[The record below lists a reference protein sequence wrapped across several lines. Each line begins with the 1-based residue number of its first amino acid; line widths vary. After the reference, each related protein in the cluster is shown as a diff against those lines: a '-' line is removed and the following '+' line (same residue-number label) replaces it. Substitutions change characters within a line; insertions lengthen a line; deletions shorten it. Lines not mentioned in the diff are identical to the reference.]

1 MLFLI
6 IRTIS
11 GIIGLPILAVFLVL
25 GGIYLK
31 FGILFL
37 SLVGLFEFYKAVSK
51 KLLPVHI
58 FGFSLAFLY
67 VMPLGF
73 YIIPELYAISV
84 MIFVLCAF
92 SFLVFM
98 YGKVNINDV
107 CAVFGGFLYIVPMLS
122 CVYLVRAAEHGEYL
136 VWLIFICAF
145 CSDTGAYFTGSA
157 IGKHKMTPV
166 LSPKKTY
173 EGALGGIF
181 FTALVAGFY
190 GYCMYAVW
198 RVGNEN
204 MTLIYALLGGVGSI
218 FAQIGDLAA
227 SSIKRF
233 VGIKDYGKI
242 MPGHGG
248 VLDRF
253 DSVLFTAPL
262 VYFFVIIGKE
272 VIF

>member
-1 MLFLI
+1 MV

-11 GIIGLPILAVFLVL
+11 GIIGLPVLAVFLVL
-25 GGIYLK
+25 GGNYLR

-37 SLVGLFEFYKAVSK
+37 SIIGLFEFYKAVSK
-51 KLLPVHI
+51 NIMPVHF
-58 FGFSLAFLY
+58 FGFWASILY
-67 VMPLGF
+67 VFFLDLKIDIEYYNM
-73 YIIPELYAISV
+73 AI
-84 MIFVLCAF
+84 MFFVLCSL
-92 SFLVFM
+92 SFTVFM
-98 YGKVNINDV
+98 YEKINIYDV
-107 CAVFGGFLYIVPMLS
+107 CITLVGFLYITLMLGN
-122 CVYLVRAAEHGEYL
+122 VYLVRSQEYGEYF

-157 IGKHKMTPV
+157 IGKHKLTPV

-173 EGALGGIF
+173 EGAIGGIL
-181 FTALVAGFY
+181 FTAIVAGFY
-190 GYCMYAVW
+190 GYCMYAMW
-198 RVGNEN
+198 QVGTKN
-204 MTLIYALLGGVGSI
+204 MFLFYAMLGGLGSV
-218 FAQIGDLAA
+218 FAQVGDLAA

-233 VGIKDYGKI
+233 AGIKDYGKI

-262 VYFFVIIGKE
+262 IYIFITLGKE

>member
-1 MLFLI
+1 MV
-6 IRTIS
+6 IRIIS
-11 GIIGLPILAVFLVL
+11 GVIGLPILAAFLVL
-25 GGIYLK
+25 GGFPLK

-37 SLVGLFEFYKAVSK
+37 SLIGLFEFYKAVSK
-51 KLLPVHI
+51 KILPVHI
-58 FGFSLAFLY
+58 FGFLTAILY
-67 VMPLGF
+67 VLALGTKLDVICCS
-73 YIIPELYAISV
+73 III
-84 MIFVLCAF
+84 MIFLLCVF
-92 SFLVFM
+92 SFTVFLHQ
-98 YGKVNINDV
+98 KININDV
-107 CAVFGGFLYIVPMLS
+107 CSTFTGVFYIALMLGNI
-122 CVYLVRAAEHGEYL
+122 YLVRESEFGEYT

-157 IGKHKMTPV
+157 IGKHKLTPV
-166 LSPKKTY
+166 LSPKKTF
-173 EGALGGIF
+173 EGAIGGIL
-181 FTALVAGFY
+181 FTALVSGFY

-198 RVGNEN
+198 QVGQEN
-204 MTLIYALLGGVGSI
+204 MTLFYVILGAVGSI

-262 VYFFVIIGKE
+262 VYIFLTLGKE

>member
-1 MLFLI
+1 MI

-11 GIIGLPILAVFLVL
+11 GAAALPILAAFLII
-25 GGIYLK
+25 GGEWLK

-37 SLVGLFEFYKAVSK
+37 SLIGLFEFYKAVSK
-51 KLLPVHI
+51 KIMPVHI
-58 FGFSLAFLY
+58 FGFLISI
-67 VMPLGF
+67 F
-73 YIIPELYAISV
+73 YIFFLGAEIGIIYYHIGII
-84 MIFVLCAF
+84 IFVLCTFFF
-92 SFLVFM
+92 SVFLHS
-98 YGKVNINDV
+98 KVNINDV
-107 CAVFGGFLYIVPMLS
+107 CAAIAGFFYITLMLGNI
-122 CVYLVRAAEHGEYL
+122 YIIREMENGKFL

-157 IGKHKMTPV
+157 IGKHKLTPV

-173 EGALGGIF
+173 EGAIGGIL
-181 FTALVAGFY
+181 FTAVVSGVY
-190 GYCMYAVW
+190 GYYMYEVWEVGEKNMFLFYAAV
-198 RVGNEN
+198 G
-204 MTLIYALLGGVGSI
+204 AAGSV

-233 VGIKDYGKI
+233 TGIKDYGKI

-253 DSVLFTAPL
+253 DSVLFTAPFI
-262 VYFFVIIGKE
+262 YIIITLGKD

>member
-1 MLFLI
+1 MI

-11 GIIGLPILAVFLVL
+11 GIIGLPILALFLIL
-25 GGIYLK
+25 GGNYLK

-37 SLVGLFEFYKAVSK
+37 SIAGLFEFYRAVSK
-51 KLLPVHI
+51 RIMPVHF
-58 FGFSLAFLY
+58 FGFWASILY
-67 VMPLGF
+67 IFFIDSKIDVEYYNM
-73 YIIPELYAISV
+73 AI
-84 MIFVLCAF
+84 MFFVLCVF
-92 SFLVFM
+92 SFTVFM
-98 YGKVNINDV
+98 YGKININDV
-107 CAVFGGFLYIVPMLS
+107 CAALIGFFYITFMLGNI
-122 CVYLVRAAEHGEYL
+122 YLVRRQEHGEYL

-157 IGKHKMTPV
+157 IGKHKLTPV

-173 EGALGGIF
+173 EGAIGGIL
-181 FTALVAGFY
+181 FTAVVAGFY

-198 RVGNEN
+198 QVGKEN
-204 MTLIYALLGGVGSI
+204 MFLLYALLGGIGSV
-218 FAQIGDLAA
+218 FAQIGDLVA

-262 VYFFVIIGKE
+262 IYIFITIGKE

>member
-1 MLFLI
+1 MI

-25 GGIYLK
+25 GGNWLK
-31 FGILFL
+31 AGILFL
-37 SLVGLFEFYKAVSK
+37 SLLGLFEFYKAVSK
-51 KLLPVHI
+51 KIMPIHI
-58 FGFSLAFLY
+58 FGFLASIL
-67 VMPLGF
+67 
-73 YIIPELYAISV
+73 YIIFLGLKIDSEYYYLGI

-92 SFLVFM
+92 CFTVFM
-98 YGKVNINDV
+98 HDKINIYDV
-107 CAVFGGFLYIVPMLS
+107 CSALVGFFYITLMLGNI
-122 CVYLVRAAEHGEYL
+122 YLIREMAHGEFF
-136 VWLIFICAF
+136 VWLIFISAF

-157 IGKHKMTPV
+157 IGKHKLTPV

-173 EGALGGIF
+173 EGAIGGIL
-181 FTALVAGFY
+181 FTAIVSGVY
-190 GYCMYAVW
+190 GYFMYAVW
-198 RVGNEN
+198 QVGREN
-204 MTLIYALLGGVGSI
+204 MFLFYALAGAVGSI

-227 SSIKRF
+227 SSIKRC

-253 DSVLFTAPL
+253 DSVLFTSPL
-262 VYFFVIIGKE
+262 IYIFITLGKD